1 MSFFGIRNRMLAA
14 ALLPVLLVV
23 IALVTVFWTT
33 RVADLDESHSL
44 RSRLMAHQI
53 ALASEYGLFSGNAD
67 SLQTILAGMQREQD
81 VLVAAVFTP
90 DGRLLASAGVLQ
102 FRTLSQAL
110 DPGYV
115 AARDARGVDVVQE
128 AVESGTLRLDDLF
141 STSQDLRT
149 RQPEVL
155 GHVVLEVSRARLQ
168 SRERELL
175 VLALG
180 IGMIGAVLGGILAL
194 RMADGVVQPVLRVSR
209 MIERIGEGDLT
220 PSSEALPTDPLFDLQ
235 IRLNQMAQRLAWG
248 REELESRVET
258 ATRELRLKK
267 EEAET
272 ATLAK
277 SRFLAAASHDLRQ
290 PTHALGM
297 FVARL
302 GQLPLDGSTRQLVAS
317 LEASVQA
324 MQDLLDGLLDI
335 SRLDAGAVPVQRA
348 PVPLGEMF
356 VSLRRA
362 LLPLAESKGL
372 RLRVRPT
379 RHWGLSDPVLLQRM
393 VMNLA
398 TNAIRYTDRGTVL
411 LTCRLI
417 DGGSQLRLD
426 VADSGVGIS
435 PTHQQH
441 IFKEFYQVGNA
452 GRDRAQG
459 MGLGL
464 NIVERTAHLLGHSVG
479 LQSAL
484 GCGTTFSIVLPVA
497 TAEDAEA
504 PPAVGE
510 PQGLGTVEGMRLLVV
525 EDDGFAL
532 EAIRDLLTS
541 WGCVVMAA
549 GSVSQAL
556 DFITGYP
563 APDVVLSDF
572 RLGEERNGLDVIAMV
587 RAHARRDIPSC
598 LMSGD
603 TDAGLIQA
611 ARDAGLTLL
620 HKPVRP
626 AKLRSFLR
634 RCALAAE
641 GNTQDSTYGRLG

>member
-1 MSFFGIRNRMLAA
+1 MTFFGIRHRMLAA

-23 IALVTVFWTT
+23 MALAAVFWTT
-33 RVADLDESHSL
+33 RVSDLDESHVL
-44 RSRLMAHQI
+44 RARLMVRQI
-53 ALASEYGLFSGNAD
+53 AVASEYGLFSGNVDA
-67 SLQTILAGMQREQD
+67 LQTILAGSQREQD

-90 DGRLLASAGVLQ
+90 DGRLLASSGVLQ
-102 FRTLSQAL
+102 FKSLQQAQ
-110 DPGYV
+110 DPVYV
-115 AARDARGVDVVQE
+115 AARRARSVDVVQE
-128 AVESGTLRLDDLF
+128 VVESGTLRLDDLF
-141 STSQDLRT
+141 SSTLDLRP

-175 VLALG
+175 MLALG
-180 IGMIGAVLGGILAL
+180 IGLGGVALGGIVAM
-194 RMADGVVQPVLRVSR
+194 RMAGGVVQPVLRVSR

-220 PSSEALPTDPLFDLQ
+220 PSSEALPSDPLFGLQ
-235 IRLNQMAQRLAWG
+235 IQLNKMAQRLAWG
-248 REELESRVET
+248 RDELESRVET

-267 EEAET
+267 EEAEM

-277 SRFLAAASHDLRQ
+277 SQFLAAASHDLRQ

-302 GQLPLDGSTRQLVAS
+302 GQLPLDDAPRQLVAS

-335 SRLDAGAVPVQRA
+335 SRLDAGAVPVRQA
-348 PVPLGEMF
+348 AVPLGEMF
-356 VSLRRA
+356 LSLRRA
-362 LLPLAESKGL
+362 LQPLAESKGL
-372 RLRVRPT
+372 RLRIRPT
-379 RHWGLSDPVLLQRM
+379 PHWGLSDPVLLQRM
-393 VMNLA
+393 IMNLA

-411 LTCRLI
+411 VSCRVVNQ
-417 DGGSQLRLD
+417 GSQLRVD

-435 PTHQQH
+435 PSHQQH

-459 MGLGL
+459 LGLGL
-464 NIVERTAHLLGHSVG
+464 NIVERTAQLLGHRIA
-479 LQSAL
+479 LRSAL
-484 GCGTTFSIVLPVA
+484 GCGTTFSIVMPVA
-497 TAEDAEA
+497 TPQDADLLPAAAEST
-504 PPAVGE
+504 
-510 PQGLGTVEGMRLLVV
+510 GLGAVEGMRLLVV
-525 EDDGFAL
+525 EDDGFVL
-532 EAIRDLLTS
+532 EAICDLLTS

-549 GSVSQAL
+549 GSVPQAL
-556 DFITGYP
+556 DYISAFP

-572 RLGEERNGLDVIAMV
+572 RLGEERNGMDVIAMV
-587 RAHARRDIPSC
+587 RAHARRDMPAC

-603 TDAGLIQA
+603 TDAGLMQT
-611 ARDAGLTLL
+611 AREAGLTLL

-634 RCALAAE
+634 RCAMAA
-641 GNTQDSTYGRLG
+641 QASASDKS

>member
-1 MSFFGIRNRMLAA
+1 MTFFSIRHRMLAA

-23 IALVTVFWTT
+23 AALTAVFWTT
-33 RVADLDESHSL
+33 RVSDLDESHGL
-44 RSRLMAHQI
+44 RSRLMVRQI
-53 ALASEYGLFSGNAD
+53 ALASEYGLFSGNVDA
-67 SLQTILAGMQREQD
+67 LQTILAGTQREQD

-90 DGRLLASAGVLQ
+90 DGRLLASSGVLQ
-102 FRTLSQAL
+102 FKSLQQAQ
-110 DPGYV
+110 DPAYI
-115 AARDARGVDVVQE
+115 AARRARGVDVIQE
-128 AVESGTLRLDDLF
+128 VVESGTLRLDDLF
-141 STSQDLRT
+141 SSSVDLAP

-155 GHVVLEVSRARLQ
+155 GRVVLEVSRARLQ

-175 VLALG
+175 MLALG
-180 IGMIGAVLGGILAL
+180 VGLVGAVLGGILAM
-194 RMADGVVQPVLRVSR
+194 RMAGGVVQPVLRVSR

-220 PSSEALPTDPLFDLQ
+220 PSSEALPSDPLFDLQ
-235 IRLNQMAQRLAWG
+235 TRLNQMARRLAWG

-267 EEAET
+267 EEAEL

-277 SRFLAAASHDLRQ
+277 SQFLAAASHDLRQ

-302 GQLPLDGSTRQLVAS
+302 GQLPLDDAPRQLVAS

-335 SRLDAGAVPVQRA
+335 SRLDAGAVPVRRGA
-348 PVPLGEMF
+348 VPLGEMF
-356 VSLRRA
+356 LSLRRA
-362 LLPLAESKGL
+362 LQPLAESKGL
-372 RLRVRPT
+372 RLRIRPT
-379 RHWGLSDPVLLQRM
+379 SHWGLSDPVLLQRM

-398 TNAIRYTDRGTVL
+398 TNAIRYTERGTVL
-411 LTCRLI
+411 LTCRLVNQ
-417 DGGSQLRLD
+417 GRQLRVD

-435 PTHQQH
+435 PSHQPH

-464 NIVERTAHLLGHSVG
+464 NIVERTAQLLGHSIS
-479 LQSAL
+479 LRSAV
-484 GCGTTFSIVLPVA
+484 GCGTTFSILMPVA
-497 TAEDAEA
+497 MSEDSEL
-504 PPAVGE
+504 PPAANE
-510 PQGLGTVEGMRLLVV
+510 PQGAGAVEGMRLLVV
-525 EDDGFAL
+525 EDDGFVL
-532 EAIRDLLTS
+532 EALRDLLTS
-541 WGCVVMAA
+541 WGCIVMAA
-549 GSVSQAL
+549 SSVPQAL
-556 DFITGYP
+556 DYIAAFP

-572 RLGEERNGLDVIAMV
+572 RLGEERNGMDVIAVV
-587 RAHARRDIPSC
+587 RAYARRDIPAC

-603 TDAGLIQA
+603 TDAGLIQS

-634 RCALAAE
+634 RCALAAQAS
-641 GNTQDSTYGRLG
+641 GADTPQSGAG

>member
-1 MSFFGIRNRMLAA
+1 MTFFGIRNRVLAA

-23 IALVTVFWTT
+23 IALVTVFWNT
-33 RVADLDESHSL
+33 RVSDLDESHVL
-44 RSRLMAHQI
+44 RSRLMVRQI
-53 ALASEYGLFSGNAD
+53 ALASEYGLFSGNVDA
-67 SLQTILAGMQREQD
+67 LQTILAGMQREQD
-81 VLVAAVFTP
+81 VLVAAVFTA
-90 DGRLLASAGVLQ
+90 DGRLLASSGVLQ
-102 FRTLSQAL
+102 YKSLQQAQ
-110 DPGYV
+110 DPAYL
-115 AARDARGVDVVQE
+115 AARRARGVDVLQE
-128 AVESGTLRLDDLF
+128 VVVSGTLRLDDLF
-141 STSQDLRT
+141 SSSQDLHP

-175 VLALG
+175 MLALG
-180 IGMIGAVLGGILAL
+180 IGLVGAVLGGILAM
-194 RMADGVVQPVLRVSR
+194 RMADGVVQPVFRVSR

-248 REELESRVET
+248 REELESRVEA

-277 SRFLAAASHDLRQ
+277 SQFLAAASHDLRQ

-302 GQLPLDGSTRQLVAS
+302 GQLPLDDAPRQLVAS

-335 SRLDAGAVPVQRA
+335 SRLDAGAVPVRRGA
-348 PVPLGEMF
+348 VPLGEVF
-356 VSLRRA
+356 LSLRRA
-362 LLPLAESKGL
+362 LQPLAESKGL
-372 RLRVRPT
+372 RLRIRPT
-379 RHWGLSDPVLLQRM
+379 SHWGLSDPVLLQRM
-393 VMNLA
+393 LMNLA
-398 TNAIRYTDRGTVL
+398 SNAIRYTERGTVL
-411 LTCRLI
+411 LSCRLVNQ
-417 DGGSQLRLD
+417 GRQLRVD
-426 VADSGVGIS
+426 VADSGIGIS
-435 PTHQQH
+435 PAHQQH
-441 IFKEFYQVGNA
+441 IFKEFYQVGNV
-452 GRDRAQG
+452 GRDRSKG
-459 MGLGL
+459 LGLGL
-464 NIVERTAHLLGHSVG
+464 NIVERTAQLLGHSIA
-479 LQSAL
+479 LRSEL
-484 GCGTTFSIVLPVA
+484 GCGTTFSIVMPVA
-497 TAEDAEA
+497 TPDTAESLPIVGDAT
-504 PPAVGE
+504 
-510 PQGLGTVEGMRLLVV
+510 GLGTVEGMRLLVV
-525 EDDGFAL
+525 EDDGFVL

-549 GSVSQAL
+549 GSVPQAL
-556 DFITGYP
+556 DYIAAFP

-572 RLGEERNGLDVIAMV
+572 RLGEDRNGLDVIAMV
-587 RAHARRDIPSC
+587 RAHARRDIPAC

-641 GNTQDSTYGRLG
+641 AGASD

>member
-1 MSFFGIRNRMLAA
+1 MTFFGIRNRMLAA
-14 ALLPVLLVV
+14 ALLPVILVV
-23 IALVTVFWTT
+23 ITIVAVFWNT
-33 RVADLDESHSL
+33 RVSDLDESHVL
-44 RSRLMAHQI
+44 RSRLMVRQI
-53 ALASEYGLFSGNAD
+53 ALASEYGLFSGNVDA
-67 SLQTILAGMQREQD
+67 LQTILAGTQREQD

-90 DGRLLASAGVLQ
+90 DGRLLASSGVLQ
-102 FRTLSQAL
+102 FKTLLQAQ
-110 DPGYV
+110 DPTYLS
-115 AARDARGVDVVQE
+115 ARRARGVDVVQE
-128 AVESGTLRLDDLF
+128 VVESGTLRLDDLF
-141 STSQDLRT
+141 SSSLDTRP
-149 RQPEVL
+149 RQPEIL

-175 VLALG
+175 MLALG
-180 IGMIGAVLGGILAL
+180 VGLVGAVLGGFLAM
-194 RMADGVVQPVLRVSR
+194 RMASGVVQPVLRVSR

-248 REELESRVET
+248 REELEFRVET

-267 EEAET
+267 EEAEM

-277 SRFLAAASHDLRQ
+277 SQFLAAASHDLRQ

-302 GQLPLDGSTRQLVAS
+302 GQLPLDGESRQLVAS

-335 SRLDAGAVPVQRA
+335 SRLDAGAVPVRPGA
-348 PVPLGEMF
+348 VPLGEMF
-356 VSLRRA
+356 LSLRRA
-362 LLPLAESKGL
+362 LMPLAESKGL
-372 RLRVRPT
+372 RLRIRPT
-379 RHWGLSDPVLLQRM
+379 PHWALSDPVLLQRM

-411 LTCRLI
+411 LSCRVV
-417 DGGSQLRLD
+417 DQGRQLRVD
-426 VADSGVGIS
+426 VADSGIGIS
-435 PTHQQH
+435 SSDQQH
-441 IFKEFYQVGNA
+441 IFKEFYQVGNS
-452 GRDRAQG
+452 GRDRSKG

-464 NIVERTAHLLGHSVG
+464 NIVERTANLLGHSVH
-479 LQSAL
+479 LRSAI
-484 GCGTTFSIVLPVA
+484 GCGTTFSILMPVA
-497 TAEDAEA
+497 TPNDTDLSTTVVESA
-504 PPAVGE
+504 
-510 PQGLGTVEGMRLLVV
+510 GLGTVEGMRLLVV
-525 EDDGFAL
+525 EDDGFVL
-532 EAIRDLLTS
+532 EAIRDLLIS

-556 DFITGYP
+556 DYISAFP
-563 APDVVLSDF
+563 APDVVLTDF
-572 RLGEERNGLDVIAMV
+572 RLGEERNGMDVIAML
-587 RAHARRDIPSC
+587 RSHAGQDIPAC

-603 TDAGLIQA
+603 TDTDLIQA

-641 GNTQDSTYGRLG
+641 ASTTAKSPTGGR